1 MSSSRG
7 ARFSDSA
14 SKRPTGEDVEPFQPD
29 QLCLDLFFF
38 LGGGANILNK
48 RLLDSWFG
56 RKGFSGLKCI

>member
-14 SKRPTGEDVEPFQPD
+14 SKRPTGEEIEPFQPD

-38 LGGGANILNK
+38 LANILSK
-48 RLLDSWFG
+48 RLLDSWIG
-56 RKGFSGLKCI
+56 RKGFLGLKCV